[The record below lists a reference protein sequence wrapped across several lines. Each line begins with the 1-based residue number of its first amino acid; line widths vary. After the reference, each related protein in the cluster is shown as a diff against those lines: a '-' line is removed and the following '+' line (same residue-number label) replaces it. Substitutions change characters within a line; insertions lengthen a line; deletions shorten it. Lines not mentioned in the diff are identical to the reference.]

1 MNLLATPAESIDLRT
16 ELRTVLRDH
25 EYRLIN
31 LALRCTNGN
40 QCKAARMLKIHRN
53 TLGRAVREMRRLGVL
68 TVQLQEK
75 FRPKFDYQQ
84 RTA

>member
-16 ELRTVLRDH
+16 ELQTILRDH
-25 EYRLIN
+25 RYRLIN
-31 LALRCTNGN
+31 LALHWTKGN

-53 TLGRAVREMRRLGVL
+53 TLGRAVKEMRRLGVL
-68 TVQLQEK
+68 TAQLQEK
-75 FRPKFDYQQ
+75 FRPKFDYRQ